1 MSSMVAWQP
10 DGEAVEAALAALDN
24 HFAALNARDAS
35 ALADTLHFPHYRMG
49 RDGMKIWQ
57 TSDTYLSDF
66 FARAGD
72 GWACSEFLF
81 RNVVAAS
88 ADKVHLD
95 VAFVRYNEDAQTMG
109 AFRSLWVISRKD
121 GKWAAELRSS
131 FAK

>member
-1 MSSMVAWQP
+1 
-10 DGEAVEAALAALDN
+10 
-24 HFAALNARDAS
+24 
-35 ALADTLHFPHYRMG
+35 
-49 RDGMKIWQ
+49 MKVWQ
-57 TSDTYLSDF
+57 TSDTYLDDF

-72 GWACSEFLF
+72 GWARSEFLF

-109 AFRSLWVISRKD
+109 AFRSLWVVTRHD

-131 FAK
+131 FAV